1 MTTGCRSRSQ
11 TGRGA
16 IDSSYGPFYL
26 TDDGHDDGLYHNMLS
41 LGLSFA
47 SRRFWL
53 GNLES
58 KLIYLD
64 LTQMVSTDLNT
75 SLVRLLSPTQRLV
88 QVSTWAEQHAGCDVE
103 QLPYPSN
110 DHPIPIIWCPSP
122 CTCTSTLDTLSVH
135 DSHSGLVWASVQR
148 HWQSPAPFWND
159 YEIETFIVI
168 ASSSSQATLLHNR
181 A

>member
-64 LTQMVSTDLNT
+64 LTQMVSTDLHT
-75 SLVRLLSPTQRLV
+75 SLVRLLSPTQNQFLHEFWT
-88 QVSTWAEQHAGCDVE
+88 QKVS
-103 QLPYPSN
+103 
-110 DHPIPIIWCPSP
+110 
-122 CTCTSTLDTLSVH
+122 
-135 DSHSGLVWASVQR
+135 
-148 HWQSPAPFWND
+148 
-159 YEIETFIVI
+159 
-168 ASSSSQATLLHNR
+168 
-181 A
+181 